1 MIERTYTTTQIQ
13 CTPLEKHTSYA
24 KVEGDR
30 LTIHASTQ
38 VPYHLRRIVSTLL
51 GLPENKVR
59 VIKERVGG
67 GYGSKQDITI
77 EDLVA
82 FCAWKTGRPVFQQY
96 TREEE
101 FVANSSRKPMRITV
115 KLGAK
120 RDGTFTAM
128 YMNVESNQGA
138 YGAHALTVP
147 MNGVSKSLPLFLC
160 ENAAFD
166 VTAYYSNRPPTG
178 AYQGY
183 GAPKANYA
191 LQMAVKELAVELG
204 IDHYDLVEKNRVTE
218 GAMLEILKILGEG
231 REGAAAPAV
240 TCGLGPA
247 LKQGFEMIEWGKTE
261 TSADPN
267 VRIGKG
273 FATIQQGSGLP
284 GLDHATA
291 TVKMLGDGSFLV
303 QSGGADLGTGL
314 DLVSAKMTAEVLRC
328 DMEQVTVQSG
338 DTDMAPFDTGAYA
351 SSGTYF
357 SGGAARNAA
366 LKLAGKMKKEAA
378 AVLGET
384 PEDIELVSPGIARG
398 KTGELTYRKL
408 AWHTQG
414 GEGSG
419 QIIASASFT
428 TDKFSFPYGAH
439 FVQVSVNIRTGK
451 VTVDKFFA
459 LEDCGTPINPEY
471 VLGQIYGAVVKS
483 IGHAMYEEMIF
494 DGDGRCLNPDLRSYG
509 VPMIGDIPHEFEAV
523 LIDTN
528 DPFGPFGAKSVSEIS
543 VNGAAP
549 AIANAIHDAVGIWLR
564 DWPFSPERVLRA
576 LGKIE

>member
-1 MIERTYTTTQIQ
+1 
-13 CTPLEKHTSYA
+13 
-24 KVEGDR
+24 
-30 LTIHASTQ
+30 
-38 VPYHLRRIVSTLL
+38 
-51 GLPENKVR
+51 VR

-82 FCAWKTGRPVFQQY
+82 FCAWKTGRSVFQQY

-120 RDGTFTAM
+120 KDGTFTAM

-160 ENAAFD
+160 ENAAFN

-191 LQMAVKELAVELG
+191 
-204 IDHYDLVEKNRVTE
+204 
-218 GAMLEILKILGEG
+218 
-231 REGAAAPAV
+231 AAPAV

-247 LKQGFEMIEWGKTE
+247 LEQGFQMLEWGKAE
-261 TSADPN
+261 TSADPD

-303 QSGGADLGTGL
+303 QSGGADIGTGL

-328 DMEQVTVQSG
+328 DMEQITVQSG

-351 SSGTYF
+351 SSGT
-357 SGGAARNAA
+357 SPVVPR
-366 LKLAGKMKKEAA
+366 
-378 AVLGET
+378 ET
-384 PEDIELVSPGIARG
+384 P
-398 KTGELTYRKL
+398 
-408 AWHTQG
+408 
-414 GEGSG
+414 
-419 QIIASASFT
+419 
-428 TDKFSFPYGAH
+428 
-439 FVQVSVNIRTGK
+439 
-451 VTVDKFFA
+451 
-459 LEDCGTPINPEY
+459 
-471 VLGQIYGAVVKS
+471 
-483 IGHAMYEEMIF
+483 
-494 DGDGRCLNPDLRSYG
+494 RS
-509 VPMIGDIPHEFEAV
+509 
-523 LIDTN
+523 N
-528 DPFGPFGAKSVSEIS
+528 
-543 VNGAAP
+543 
-549 AIANAIHDAVGIWLR
+549 WR
-564 DWPFSPERVLRA
+564 ER
-576 LGKIE
+576 